1 MMNPPGNAWVKLPL
15 LLLLIYVGI
24 VAAAESALGYFQ
36 PSSANTLVITTED
49 SDGGRHERVLSR
61 LELNNQLFVAVNHWP
76 RAWYRRVR
84 QNPSVQVDLNGTKRN
99 YLALPATEEERQ
111 SLNDQFSLSFG
122 FRLVTGFPPRYF
134 IRLEPV

>member
-1 MMNPPGNAWVKLPL
+1 MMNTTGNAWVKLPL

-24 VAAAESALGYFQ
+24 VAVAESALGYFQ
-36 PSSANTLVITTED
+36 PSSGNTLVITTED
-49 SDGGRHERVLSR
+49 SDGGRRERVLSR

-99 YLALPATEEERQ
+99 YLALSATEEERQ
-111 SLNDQFSLSFG
+111 SLKDQFGLSFG